1 MSTWIAATV
10 LAALLGAACW
20 VDLRTRRIPNALV
33 VTGAGAGLGLQ
44 AMLPAGQGLF
54 AAHGAGAI
62 GAPAALAAL
71 ALMGL
76 TGMLLW
82 RARLFGAG
90 DAKLLAAVGVY
101 VGPAGVLPLLL
112 ATLAS
117 GGALALLALAPRTA
131 RRLRPPR
138 RDTLAAPAAPAT
150 PAGTVTSAP
159 PAGRAASFAG
169 RLPYA
174 LAIAAGA
181 AAHIGWSLLRTHG
194 PA

>member
-1 MSTWIAATV
+1 MPTWTAAAV

-20 VDLRTRRIPNALV
+20 TDLRTRRIPNALV
-33 VTGAGAGLGLQ
+33 VSGAAAGLGLQ

-54 AAHGAGAI
+54 AAHAAGAI

-71 ALMGL
+71 ALLGL
-76 TGMLLW
+76 AGLLLW

-101 VGPAGVLPLLL
+101 VGPAGALPLLL
-112 ATLAS
+112 GTLVS
-117 GGALALLALAPRTA
+117 GGALALLALM
-131 RRLRPPR
+131 RRS
-138 RDTLAAPAAPAT
+138 AT
-150 PAGTVTSAP
+150 
-159 PAGRAASFAG
+159 

-174 LAIAAGA
+174 LAIAAGSA
-181 AAHIGWSLLRTHG
+181 THIGWSLLRPHG